1 MGDSNAVTARLRM
14 RTFRANLKSDAHK
27 LQVEIEYLE
36 KKLERLRQAPP
47 STRSY
52 RAPFA
57 MATDVLLSHSNRLRK
72 HVEARTR
79 LIRELAVWLSAQRP
93 LPANFSR
100 SSWMETTLV
109 ADPVCRR
116 QGYRW
121 LTERALHMAVL
132 QHPNHSFQGDDQ
144 VTITLHTSPVD
155 GGTWRDEANEVVD
168 GTSSRVQVTVFAS
181 IDKVAKGYWKL
192 FTQGIAS
199 SPMVEWVDSD
209 LVYFH
214 SINPFLGTSKQSIL
228 RRFDPS
234 PRQVVFT
241 IVNVSH
247 DEIVPLTDGQMRTHG
262 VSCMILD
269 EVSTGITLVRSTDL
283 ALAPLTCDGKA
294 SLETMGMLL
303 GVPPRLGN
311 DSPTVYLEKIRSA
324 VDSYQI
330 DQVGFRIMVTN
341 RVVADVEAER
351 T

>member
-1 MGDSNAVTARLRM
+1 MVDSNAVTARLRM

-93 LPANFSR
+93 LP
-100 SSWMETTLV
+100 
-109 ADPVCRR
+109 
-116 QGYRW
+116 GYRW

-155 GGTWRDEANEVVD
+155 GGNWRDEANEVVD
-168 GTSSRVQVTVFAS
+168 GTSLRVQVTVFAS

-199 SPMVEWVDSD
+199 SPMVEWVDND